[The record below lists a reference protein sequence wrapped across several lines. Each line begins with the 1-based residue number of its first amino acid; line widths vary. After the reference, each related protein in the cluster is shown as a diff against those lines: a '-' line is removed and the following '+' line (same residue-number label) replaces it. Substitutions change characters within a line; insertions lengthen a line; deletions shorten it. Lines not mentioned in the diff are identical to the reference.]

1 MVNPFRSKI
10 FRARLR
16 NAEQKFGT
24 AQKSGTCYKID
35 GTELKIGCQT
45 KFSFRNFVPNF
56 AWMARKSGTR
66 SKINGTEGTAFPK
79 FQNETHHWLISQEI
93 PGANTSPSQ

>member
-35 GTELKIGCQT
+35 GTELKIEFQT
-45 KFSFRNFVPNF
+45 KFSFRNFVPKF
-56 AWMARKSGTR
+56 LEHVPERGT
-66 SKINGTEGTAFPK
+66 N
-79 FQNETHHWLISQEI
+79 HWS
-93 PGANTSPSQ
+93 